1 MSFDA
6 VRCRLAPPGLSSPCI
21 LPSSY
26 DPCCKPQPHFSFFSL
41 SSLSPISLSPVSL
54 SPVSPIS
61 VSHRRPRTLRKPTK
75 SRSSR
80 DRSAKV
86 RSNPQN
92 PPGKLRLGRKL
103 HPGRCR
109 RAPTGHPPG
118 IPGRRRTLQRDP
130 LCSLLPGNHLDR
142 LENPSDLQTLLA
154 RHAPFRNRTDPVLFG
169 PIPNRTRRKRKC
181 KLDRRTGCP
190 GLLLEPI
197 VLDRDASGPLA
208 GILGRRSTGRQ
219 GPAMEHWLRYLV
231 DPKRFARHR
240 AGLFVLG
247 QTPCSDASVC
257 WTHRGLSTLGSGLV
271 PGSDRHRIKANLV
284 PVLSGGLKT
293 LGGRTPRRPSFADP
307 LVCNRLDP
315 QTARAQS
322 PPKYPSVRR
331 APGGLVPRGRMP
343 SSRVQQSLFL
353 LDESFVDHP
362 QWVRG

>member
-1 MSFDA
+1 MLYRIADQE
-6 VRCRLAPPGLSSPCI
+6 P
-21 LPSSY
+21 
-26 DPCCKPQPHFSFFSL
+26 
-41 SSLSPISLSPVSL
+41 
-54 SPVSPIS
+54 
-61 VSHRRPRTLRKPTK
+61 
-75 SRSSR
+75 SR

-86 RSNPQN
+86 RSNSQN
-92 PPGKLRLGRKL
+92 PPGKLHRGWKL
-103 HPGRCR
+103 HPLRSR
-109 RAPTGHPPG
+109 LATTGHRPR
-118 IPGRRRTLQRDP
+118 IPNRRRTLQRDP

-142 LENPSDLQTLLA
+142 LENPSDLQTHLA
-154 RHAPFRNRTDPVLFG
+154 RHAPYRNRTDPVLFG
-169 PIPNRTRRKRKC
+169 SIPNRTRRQRRC
-181 KLDRRTGCP
+181 KLDLRTGLP
-190 GLLLEPI
+190 GLLHETI

-208 GILGRRSTGRQ
+208 GVLGRRSTGRQ
-219 GPAMEHWLRYLV
+219 GPAMEHWHRYLV

-257 WTHRGLSTLGSGLV
+257 WTHRGLSTLGSGLA
-271 PGSDRHRIKANLV
+271 PDQYRNEANLV

-331 APGGLVPRGRMP
+331 ASGGLVPRGRMP

-353 LDESFVDHP
+353 PDESFVDRRL
-362 QWVRG
+362 VRGQMGRVLGRYSLQYPAVYPAL